1 MNLTQT
7 STVREVSQNDVH
19 EGHRHSVTAPMS
31 ELVTESLEPLNFR
44 DTTCPNYQDV
54 ASSPKEKKKNVNARK
69 RLAASGGEVMKIGL
83 FT

>member
-44 DTTCPNYQDV
+44 DTTCPNYQDE
-54 ASSPKEKKKNVNARK
+54 ASSQKIKKNVNARK
-69 RLAASGGEVMKIGL
+69 RLSASGGEVMKIGL